1 MRRSLMLLTWLLAC
15 GGSDKG
21 TGGGPGPDPPPPK
34 VFRDGRVMVD
44 NQTLYPVEVTFLNEV
59 RADAPRIVR
68 TRVGSG
74 SIQDVSREVLPGG
87 LDLELDLVLLLPP
100 EKGYR
105 VRRKAEVTID
115 GEVVVR
121 LSLEVA
127 SDPFSV
133 LIQVTSAETEA
144 AKP

>member
-1 MRRSLMLLTWLLAC
+1 MRRSLLLLGWLLAC

-21 TGGGPGPDPPPPK
+21 TGGGPGPDPTPPEE
-34 VFRDGRVMVD
+34 FRDGRVMVD
-44 NQTLYPVEVTFLNEV
+44 NQTLYPVEVIYLNEV

-68 TRVGSG
+68 TQIGSG
-74 SIQDVSREVLPGG
+74 SLQDVSREVLPGG
-87 LDLELDLVLLLPP
+87 LELELDLVLLLPR

-105 VRRKAEVTID
+105 VRRKAQVTID
-115 GEVVVR
+115 GEVIVR

-127 SDPFSV
+127 GDPFSV
-133 LIQVTSAETEA
+133 LIQVMSAQREA